1 MCSHFARCKRF
12 TILVVNRG
20 CGFLGPNMTEY
31 TAALYIPLFVFDA
44 CLENNMSLWLT
55 WLWWFFCF
63 FHCSLSYLIRPLS
76 FFPLLLSLSLSP
88 HPRYRN
94 MNLCIWLIWC
104 GAYRSSMCCSCCL
117 LHLSHLLYQH
127 AVFWWRGEKLY
138 LELTSPHTAVPE
150 MKSGKIMFKSCRRCF
165 AADAGYANP
174 QPHKCWF
181 FPKQLL
187 LKRTLKYR
195 NLLYSSRIYFTNSI
209 VNSHSLLL
217 SPFGCFSV

>member
-76 FFPLLLSLSLSP
+76 FFPSFSLFLSHPSSLSQYES
-88 HPRYRN
+88 
-94 MNLCIWLIWC
+94 
-104 GAYRSSMCCSCCL
+104 
-117 LHLSHLLYQH
+117 
-127 AVFWWRGEKLY
+127 LY
-138 LELTSPHTAVPE
+138 LAYLVWGLS
-150 MKSGKIMFKSCRRCF
+150 F
-165 AADAGYANP
+165 
-174 QPHKCWF
+174 
-181 FPKQLL
+181 
-187 LKRTLKYR
+187 
-195 NLLYSSRIYFTNSI
+195 IY
-209 VNSHSLLL
+209 VLLLL
-217 SPFGCFSV
+217 SPPSVTSTVPACSFLMAWRKTLFGTHVTSHCCSRNEERKNNV

>member
-1 MCSHFARCKRF
+1 M
-12 TILVVNRG
+12 V
-20 CGFLGPNMTEY
+20 FLF
-31 TAALYIPLFVFDA
+31 LSLFSVLFNSPSVFF
-44 CLENNMSLWLT
+44 SPP
-55 WLWWFFCF
+55 
-63 FHCSLSYLIRPLS
+63 SLSFSLTPSSLSQYESLYLAYLVWGLS
-76 FFPLLLSLSLSP
+76 FIYVLLLLSPPSVTSTVP
-88 HPRYRN
+88 
-94 MNLCIWLIWC
+94 
-104 GAYRSSMCCSCCL
+104 ACSFL
-117 LHLSHLLYQH
+117 M
-127 AVFWWRGEKLY
+127 AWRKTLLY